1 MLRYYLSCTTGHF
14 YLIIPYYITCAIPHI
29 SYTTNLSFCD
39 HHKSQMNMASLGI
52 IILYILVLCKEFA
65 FSATTYHSK
74 LHSRNLVY
82 DKTLED
88 YLTNFGYLP
97 QSNLETGAMR
107 TEQQLV
113 DAVKNLQF
121 FAGINV
127 TGDIDQGTMDIMK
140 KPRCGVPDITHTG
153 IYDAI

>member
-1 MLRYYLSCTTGHF
+1 
-14 YLIIPYYITCAIPHI
+14 
-29 SYTTNLSFCD
+29 
-39 HHKSQMNMASLGI
+39 MASLGTI
-52 IILYILVLCKEFA
+52 IIYTLIMCKEYA
-65 FSATTYHSK
+65 SSGSTYHSK
-74 LHSRNLVY
+74 PQISSSNLVY
-82 DKTLED
+82 DRTLED

-107 TEQQLV
+107 TEEQLI

-127 TGDIDQGTMDIMK
+127 TGDIDQGTIDIMK

-153 IYDAI
+153 IYICVRKR

>member
-1 MLRYYLSCTTGHF
+1 
-14 YLIIPYYITCAIPHI
+14 
-29 SYTTNLSFCD
+29 
-39 HHKSQMNMASLGI
+39 MNMASLGT

-153 IYDAI
+153 IYDAIQTNTVNGWLNDYFIIHACY